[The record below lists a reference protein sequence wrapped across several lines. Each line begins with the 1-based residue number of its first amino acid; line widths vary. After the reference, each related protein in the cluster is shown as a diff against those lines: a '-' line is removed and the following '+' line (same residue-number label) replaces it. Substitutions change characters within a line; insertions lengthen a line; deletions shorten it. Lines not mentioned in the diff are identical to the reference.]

1 MTAQPED
8 DPMTLTVRE
17 TEDAVSLEPALAAR
31 STVIWLHGL
40 GADGHDFVPLVPELR
55 LPDTLAVRFIFP
67 NAPVRPVTI
76 NGGYEMR
83 AWYDITTL
91 TAAERADA
99 AGLAASVSRINAL
112 IADEI
117 TAGIPAAR
125 IIVAG
130 FSQGGAVALHAA
142 LGATP
147 PVGGVIALSTYLPH
161 PEVLERRLASPARSL
176 PVLMC
181 HGRRDPVVQLG
192 MGIEARDWLIAA
204 GYAVDWHEYPMEH
217 ELCAAEIGRISA
229 WLGTR
234 CAGA

>member
-1 MTAQPED
+1 MTP
-8 DPMTLTVRE
+8 TIRE
-17 TEDAVSLEPALAAR
+17 TEEAVTLEPPGTAAA
-31 STVIWLHGL
+31 TVIWLHGL

-55 LPDTLAVRFIFP
+55 LPASLPVRFVFP
-67 NAPVRPVTI
+67 HAPVRPVTI

-91 TAAERADA
+91 SAAERADA
-99 AGLAASVSRINAL
+99 AGLEASVSRIDAL
-112 IADEI
+112 IAGEVA
-117 TAGIPAAR
+117 AGIAATR

-142 LGATP
+142 LRVTP
-147 PVGGVIALSTYLPH
+147 AIGGVIALSTYLPH
-161 PEVLERRLASPARSL
+161 PGALAMRLPPPPRNL

-204 GYAVDWHEYPMEH
+204 GYAVEWHEYPMEH
-217 ELCAAEIGRISA
+217 ELCAAEIDRISA
-229 WLGTR
+229 WLRAR
-234 CAGA
+234 CGHA